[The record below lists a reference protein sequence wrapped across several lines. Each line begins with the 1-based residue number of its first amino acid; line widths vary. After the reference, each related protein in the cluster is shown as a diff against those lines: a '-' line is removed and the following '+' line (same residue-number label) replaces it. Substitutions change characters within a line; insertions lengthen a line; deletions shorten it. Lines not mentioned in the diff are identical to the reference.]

1 MPSSAVLD
9 LEALLA
15 PIPGNNPAG
24 ESVRYAGV
32 YDVIQEARRAD
43 DDLNKGDWQREAKVA
58 DWRAVINISTEAI
71 GTKCKD
77 LQIGAWLVEAL
88 TKRDGFAG
96 LNAGLNLLHEL
107 HEQFW
112 DGLYPEIED
121 GDLEFRAGPL
131 NWLNEK
137 LPAAIREVALTGG
150 NPPYGW
156 NHWDES
162 RKVDNLGR
170 QNPEAMQAAIADG
183 KITGEHFENSVK
195 ATERGHF
202 EVVFEDLSQSKE
214 QLSRLEKTV
223 DEKFGP
229 DAPSLI
235 KIRNG
240 IDDCHQVVSGILKKK
255 REEDPTYTP
264 ESDSTMVKGPISP
277 TPETIAMNTG
287 NTHDNG
293 SPVAVSG
300 NISWAGEPRNR
311 EEAFQRLAVLAAYLK
326 RVEAQHP
333 VTYLLERA
341 VRWTKMPLDQ
351 WLGEVVSNQDV
362 LNQLRDTLGIKDRDN
377 T

>member
-1 MPSSAVLD
+1 MGASAVLE

-15 PIPGNNPAG
+15 PIPGDNPAG

-32 YDVIQEARRAD
+32 YDAIQEARRAD
-43 DDLNKGDWQREAKVA
+43 DDLNKGEWQTEAKVA
-58 DWRAVINISTEAI
+58 DWRAVINLAIEAL

-88 TKRDGFAG
+88 TKRHGFAG
-96 LNAGLNLLHEL
+96 LTEGINLLHQL

-112 DGLYPEIED
+112 DHLYPEIED

-137 LPAAIREVALTGG
+137 LPPSIRGIPLTAG
-150 NPPYGW
+150 NPPYAW
-156 NHWDES
+156 NDWNES
-162 RKVDNLGR
+162 RTVDNLGR
-170 QNPEAMQAAIADG
+170 QNPEAMEAAIAEG
-183 KITGEHFENSVK
+183 KMTGEQFDKSVEATDRDFFESL
-195 ATERGHF
+195 
-202 EVVFEDLSQSKE
+202 FEDLSQSKE

-223 DEKFGP
+223 DDKFGP

-235 KIRNG
+235 KIRNA
-240 IDDCHQVVSGILKKK
+240 IDDCYQVVGGILKKK
-255 REEDPTYTP
+255 REEDPAYKP
-264 ESDSTMVKGPISP
+264 EADTTIIKGAHSP
-277 TPETIAMNTG
+277 PGIAVTNTG
-287 NTHDNG
+287 NSHNDG
-293 SPVAVSG
+293 SVMPLSAKT
-300 NISWAGEPRNR
+300 SWAGEPRSR

-351 WLGEVVSNQDV
+351 WLSEVVSNQDV

>member
-9 LEALLA
+9 LEALLV
-15 PIPGNNPAG
+15 PIPGNKPAG

-32 YDVIQEARRAD
+32 YDAIQEARRAD
-43 DDLNKGDWQREAKVA
+43 DDLNKGEWQTETKVA
-58 DWRAVINISTEAI
+58 DWRAVINLATEAL

-77 LQIGAWLVEAL
+77 LQIGTWLVEAL
-88 TKRDGFAG
+88 CKRHGFAG
-96 LNAGLNLLHEL
+96 LREGLNLLREL

-112 DGLYPEIED
+112 DGLYPQIED

-131 NWLNEK
+131 NWMNEK
-137 LPAAIREVALTGG
+137 LPASIREIALTGG
-150 NPPYGW
+150 NTLYAW
-156 NHWDES
+156 NQWDES
-162 RKVDNLGR
+162 RQVDNLGR
-170 QNPEAMQAAIADG
+170 QNPEAMQAAIAEG
-183 KITGEHFENSVK
+183 KITGEQFDKIVQATDRAFFESL
-195 ATERGHF
+195 
-202 EVVFEDLSQSKE
+202 FEDLSQCKE

-235 KIRNG
+235 KVRNA
-240 IDDCHQVVSGILKKK
+240 IDDCHQVVGGILKKK
-255 REEDPTYTP
+255 REEDPAYKP
-264 ESDSTMVKGPISP
+264 ESDSAILKAQTTPIP
-277 TPETIAMNTG
+277 IGREMDRG
-287 NTHDNG
+287 NSHDNG
-293 SPVAVSG
+293 SSMA
-300 NISWAGEPRNR
+300 ISANTSSAGEPRNR

-326 RVEAQHP
+326 RLEPQHP

-362 LNQLRDTLGIKDRDN
+362 LNQLRETLGIKDRDS